1 MLGDSRGPPW
11 RCTFDATPLDG
22 IGAGS
27 SSVLRVGRRLRR
39 TGCANALI
47 SVIETRSGF
56 GCHTPLT
63 APAVERSRGTRPGA
77 SSRWSAGSRA
87 CPTSTRLG
95 PRQPPA
101 RPPARATA
109 ALDGHD
115 WGRQG
120 SPTRCTCWAVR
131 LAALRRSRPRRSL
144 RCWPGLPPTR
154 PRPLPRPGRPPPDDA
169 GMPVG
174 LSTAMPVGTRPAAPS
189 PAGPADG
196 STQRGTGGSEGKPAP
211 KPNRPGPSGG
221 PGGLEGGGSWSTSP
235 RAVRVQAVGLV
246 GAGQPVGEVA
256 GALGV
261 HPAALRRWVWQ
272 AWHRWGSPWA

>member
-144 RCWPGLPPTR
+144 RCWPGLPPTL
-154 PRPLPRPGRPPPDDA
+154 PLPRQGPPPEAIGKPVPHGTAMQPECAEPGRA
-169 GMPVG
+169 QQG
-174 LSTAMPVGTRPAAPS
+174 
-189 PAGPADG
+189 
-196 STQRGTGGSEGKPAP
+196 QRGEHAARGPPARAQPGERTGQGLRPTPA
-211 KPNRPGPSGG
+211 
-221 PGGLEGGGSWSTSP
+221 
-235 RAVRVQAVGLV
+235 Q
-246 GAGQPVGEVA
+246 
-256 GALGV
+256 
-261 HPAALRRWVWQ
+261 
-272 AWHRWGSPWA
+272 